1 MYCLSTLSVP
11 SRNRCS
17 DSRMGWVIEPLKNLL
32 VVFAFLLTSSV
43 AVANTPD
50 FAQLYEESSGSVGT
64 VETLTLTSEGKRQN
78 GLGSA
83 VLISEDELLTAAHVV
98 DGADALRVLFKDG
111 TTIRATVV
119 ASIEASDIALIKLQK
134 PYTGAEPAV
143 LGDSDDTLI
152 GSPVYIIGSPFGI
165 SQTLSIGHLS
175 GRLNRGEMA
184 GGAPIE
190 FLQTDTAINTG
201 NSGGPMFNAQGEVI
215 GIVSFILT
223 KSGGFDGIGFATSI
237 NTANEAL
244 LSSSGILAGFE
255 GVMLS
260 EQVAAVLNLPQ
271 PGLLLH
277 RVIPDSVAGKA
288 GLKAGNVPA
297 TINGQS
303 LVLGGDVILEINGV
317 ICATPHDFRQVQD
330 SIQEL
335 NDEES
340 YEIKVFRNGE
350 IVTLYTGAAGGLIGN
365 GPLSGIH

>member
-1 MYCLSTLSVP
+1 
-11 SRNRCS
+11 
-17 DSRMGWVIEPLKNLL
+17 
-32 VVFAFLLTSSV
+32 
-43 AVANTPD
+43 
-50 FAQLYEESSGSVGT
+50 
-64 VETLTLTSEGKRQN
+64 
-78 GLGSA
+78 
-83 VLISEDELLTAAHVV
+83 
-98 DGADALRVLFKDG
+98 
-111 TTIRATVV
+111 
-119 ASIEASDIALIKLQK
+119 
-134 PYTGAEPAV
+134 
-143 LGDSDDTLI
+143 
-152 GSPVYIIGSPFGI
+152 
-165 SQTLSIGHLS
+165 
-175 GRLNRGEMA
+175 MA